1 VLRPGLRLVARAL
14 AAADFA
20 PVRARIREAMGRP
33 GLRTLDVGCGPGLFA
48 DVFAGEDYVG
58 LDRSH
63 RNVAWARR
71 ARPGAF
77 LVGDP
82 RQVDLPA
89 GRFDQALAFALV
101 ETLSDADVS
110 SLLQELRRLLVPGGL
125 ALVITEVPSE
135 EGRGRLRPFLPGPK
149 PPRAL
154 DSLPRLLGTTVE
166 TFESGLLRFAEAR
179 VRWD

>member
-1 VLRPGLRLVARAL
+1 LRLVARAL

-20 PVRARIREAMGRP
+20 PVRARIRQEMDRP

-58 LDRSH
+58 LDRSR

-77 LVGDP
+77 LTGDP
-82 RQVDLPA
+82 RRIDLPD

-101 ETLSDADVS
+101 ETLRDAEVA
-110 SLLQELRRLLVPGGL
+110 SLLQELRRLLVPGGF
-125 ALVITEVPSE
+125 ALIITEVPSE
-135 EGRGRLRPFLPGPK
+135 DARGRFRRLLPGPP
-149 PPRAL
+149 PPRPL
-154 DSLPRLLGTTVE
+154 GSLPRLLGAPVQS
-166 TFESGLLRFAEAR
+166 FPSGLLQFAEAK